1 MKKKVLSALLTA
13 TLIFG
18 MGMPTFA
25 TPNEEVIENQARY
38 DELTDKI
45 DETTA
50 QVYAL
55 NAEIES
61 LMETIENNKSE
72 VEEIKIE
79 IENTE

>member
-38 DELTDKI
+38 DELTNKI
-45 DETTA
+45 D
-50 QVYAL
+50 V
-55 NAEIES
+55 
-61 LMETIENNKSE
+61 TIS
-72 VEEIKIE
+72 I
-79 IENTE
+79 NTLLSHIFWAIFCITSNTSFR

>member
-13 TLIFG
+13 TLIFSI
-18 MGMPTFA
+18 GMPTFA

-61 LMETIENNKSE
+61 
-72 VEEIKIE
+72 
-79 IENTE
+79 